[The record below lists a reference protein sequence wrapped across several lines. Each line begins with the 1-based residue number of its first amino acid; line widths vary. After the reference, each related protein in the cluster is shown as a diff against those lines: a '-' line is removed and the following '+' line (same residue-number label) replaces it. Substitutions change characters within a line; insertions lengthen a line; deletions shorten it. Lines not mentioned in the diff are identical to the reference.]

1 MISAP
6 PREARKFNGR
16 DHIMEESI
24 KGDFSIVKGWKADK
38 LGNVIFKKTARNFN
52 PDVAGAGKVCI
63 VEVEEIVEPGQL
75 DPDNIHLPANYV
87 HRIIKGE
94 RYDKQIEFRVVHKE
108 GEKITITG
116 KDKEARE
123 RIVKRAT
130 AEIKDGM
137 FVNLGIGLPG
147 FCS

>member
-1 MISAP
+1 L
-6 PREARKFNGR
+6 EN
-16 DHIMEESI
+16 SI
-24 KGDFSIVKGWKADK
+24 LGDFSIVKGWKADT

-63 VEVEEIVEPGQL
+63 VEVEEIVPAGSL
-75 DPDNIHLPANYV
+75 DPDNIHLPACYV

-94 RYDKQIEFRVVHKE
+94 RYVKQIEFRKVHVE
-108 GEKITITG
+108 GVKVEVSG
-116 KDKEARE
+116 NDKDARE
-123 RIVKRAT
+123 RIVRRAT

-147 FCS
+147 FCAHYLPKGINATF

>member
-1 MISAP
+1 
-6 PREARKFNGR
+6 
-16 DHIMEESI
+16 
-24 KGDFSIVKGWKADK
+24 
-38 LGNVIFKKTARNFN
+38 
-52 PDVAGAGKVCI
+52 
-63 VEVEEIVEPGQL
+63 
-75 DPDNIHLPANYV
+75 V